1 MRFRPGRP
9 DFDSHV
15 LPLGQIQIHLGGVRE
30 TNMEINTDRSASNFN
45 DRRAEIDT
53 QKSQRFAGSGSK
65 RGDASVSDAEQPSDL
80 NTRLS
85 KPVDDVDISDEARAM
100 KEREERQ
107 AD

>member
-1 MRFRPGRP
+1 MRFRPGRL
-9 DFDSHV
+9 DFDIHA
-15 LPLGQIQIHLGGVRE
+15 LPLAQIQIHLGGSRE
-30 TNMEINTDRSASNFN
+30 PNMEINTDRSASNFN

-53 QKSQRFAGSGSK
+53 QKAQRFAGSGSK
-65 RGDASVSDAEQPSDL
+65 RGDASVSDTERPSDL

-100 KEREERQ
+100 KEREENQ